1 VTGVLDRLMRASVSM
16 ALKVQP
22 RRAFRQADHTLY
34 SSPVSRESLQL
45 LRSAGRRLVGG
56 GIAVNGMTA
65 IGWRRS
71 ENRIGVTADGADLL
85 DLGPESLTSVSVAGL
100 DEVTGPAAEV
110 VRAVREGAAAAVWAH
125 PPRLLAMAAG
135 GRVPSRV
142 VGELADRAGTI
153 GLGDHGVRF
162 DVTVFPGAGVLA
174 IGTDAADA
182 AIRLEVAER
191 LASVERGVNP

>member
-1 VTGVLDRLMRASVSM
+1 
-16 ALKVQP
+16 
-22 RRAFRQADHTLY
+22 
-34 SSPVSRESLQL
+34 
-45 LRSAGRRLVGG
+45 
-56 GIAVNGMTA
+56 
-65 IGWRRS
+65 
-71 ENRIGVTADGADLL
+71 
-85 DLGPESLTSVSVAGL
+85 
-100 DEVTGPAAEV
+100 
-110 VRAVREGAAAAVWAH
+110 
-125 PPRLLAMAAG
+125 MAAS

-153 GLGDHGVRF
+153 GLGDHGGRF

>member
-1 VTGVLDRLMRASVSM
+1 M
-16 ALKVQP
+16 
-22 RRAFRQADHTLY
+22 
-34 SSPVSRESLQL
+34 
-45 LRSAGRRLVGG
+45 GG
-56 GIAVNGMTA
+56 GVAVNGMAA

-100 DEVTGPAAEV
+100 DEVTGPALEV
-110 VRAVREGAAAAVWAH
+110 VRAVRAGAAAAVWAH
-125 PPRLLAMAAG
+125 PPNLLALAAS
-135 GRVPSRV
+135 GRLPSRV

-153 GLGDHGVRF
+153 GLDHHGERF

-174 IGTDAADA
+174 IGIDAADA
-182 AIRLEVAER
+182 AIRLEAAER